1 MTLSII
7 SGQKQILM
15 AQTNQHLSFKYV
27 EFALKRNHFCNWR
40 CSFISY
46 NPWISLWRFWHTRN
60 RGTNNSDNAGGKPT
74 RGFSLQHETFSAL
87 NYAQDFG
94 ATVRESLKR
103 TTNSKWATLTK
114 SRIVPCQIL
123 LCLCHHSQLSLPL
136 LQTWSCDV
144 GLDRE
149 LPTFLTTNYKRR
161 IKSR

>member
-1 MTLSII
+1 MV
-7 SGQKQILM
+7 
-15 AQTNQHLSFKYV
+15 QTNHHLSFKYV

-40 CSFISY
+40 CSSNWTIETIELVFKPVLLKQFLFLITLGY
-46 NPWISLWRFWHTRN
+46 LYDAFDIREIVVQK
-60 RGTNNSDNAGGKPT
+60 NSDNAGGKPT
-74 RGFSLQHETFSAL
+74 RGFSLQHETFTAL

-114 SRIVPCQIL
+114 S
-123 LCLCHHSQLSLPL
+123 HHSQLSLPS
-136 LQTWSCDV
+136 LQTWSCDE

-149 LPTFLTTNYKRR
+149 LSTFLTTNYKKR